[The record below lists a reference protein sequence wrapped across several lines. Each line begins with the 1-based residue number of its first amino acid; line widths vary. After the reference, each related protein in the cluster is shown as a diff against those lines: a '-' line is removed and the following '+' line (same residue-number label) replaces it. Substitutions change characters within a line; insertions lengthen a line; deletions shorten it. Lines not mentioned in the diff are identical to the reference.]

1 MIDVGSSPARIGRPP
16 DTDPAETRRR
26 IIDVARREFA
36 LRGYG
41 AATNRTIAAHSGV
54 TTGAVYHHYNS
65 KAELYRA
72 VHADAHDLVYTRFA
86 ATACGFTSFID
97 MFDAV
102 LDVAADMNEQDPSL
116 AAFIGAARVDRRRHS
131 ELAEVIPDDRVRR
144 GAFSDGLIELGIATG
159 EIAELRRAEV
169 AAFVDVVFVGLND
182 AVSDDLRQQRRAIAS
197 IKSAMRGLLRTPH
210 RGTSAEA
217 RVTHAS

>member
-1 MIDVGSSPARIGRPP
+1 MISVVRGPARIGRPP

-26 IIDVARREFA
+26 IVAAARHEFA
-36 LRGYG
+36 FRGYG
-41 AATNRTIAAHSGV
+41 AATNRAIAALSGV

-72 VHADAHDLVYTRFA
+72 VHADAHDRVYSQFA
-86 ATACGFTSFID
+86 ATARVPASFID

-102 LDVAADMNEQDPSL
+102 LDVAAEINEQDPSL

-131 ELAEVIPDDRVRR
+131 ELAGMIPDDRIRR
-144 GAFSDGLIELGIATG
+144 AAFSASLIDVGTATG
-159 EIAELRRAEV
+159 EIAEACSADV

-182 AVSDDLRQQRRAIAS
+182 AVSDDLVRQREAIAV
-197 IKSAMRGLLRTPH
+197 IKSAMRGLLQPT
-210 RGTSAEA
+210 A
-217 RVTHAS
+217 HASTE

>member
-1 MIDVGSSPARIGRPP
+1 MIDVAPGPARIGRPP

-26 IIDVARREFA
+26 IIDAARHEFA

-41 AATNRTIAAHSGV
+41 AATNRAIAALSGV

-72 VHADAHDLVYTRFA
+72 VHAEAHDRVYARFA
-86 ATACGFTSFID
+86 ATAPRSVSFID

-102 LDVAADMNEQDPSL
+102 LDVAAEMNEDDPSL
-116 AAFIGAARVDRRRHS
+116 AAFIGAARVDRRRHQ
-131 ELAEVIPDDRVRR
+131 ELAAVIPDDRIRR
-144 GAFSDGLIELGIATG
+144 AAFSDGLIRFGIATG
-159 EIAELRRAEV
+159 EIAEPRRVEV

-182 AVSDDLRQQRRAIAS
+182 AVSDDLRQQRRAIAA
-197 IKSAMRGLLRTPH
+197 IKSAMRGLLR
-210 RGTSAEA
+210 
-217 RVTHAS
+217 ASDQRYVG

>member
-1 MIDVGSSPARIGRPP
+1 MPGPARIGRPP

-26 IIDVARREFA
+26 IVDAARHEFA

-41 AATNRTIAAHSGV
+41 AATNRAIAALSGV

-72 VHADAHDLVYTRFA
+72 VHVDAYDRVYARFT
-86 ATACGFTSFID
+86 ATARGLASFIG

-102 LDVAADMNEQDPSL
+102 LDVAAEMNEGDPSL
-116 AAFIGAARVDRRRHS
+116 AAFIGAARVDRRRHQ
-131 ELAEVIPDDRVRR
+131 ELAEVVPDDRIRR
-144 GAFSDGLIELGIATG
+144 AAFSDGLIEVGIATG
-159 EIAELRRAEV
+159 EIAEPRRAEV

-182 AVSDDLRQQRRAIAS
+182 AVSDDLRQQRRAIAA
-197 IKSAMRGLLRTPH
+197 IKSAMRGLLR
-210 RGTSAEA
+210 
-217 RVTHAS
+217 ASDQRYVG